1 MKSVI
6 LSIILSIF
14 FIKVSFGISDEEY
27 QEISFLIEQN
37 NIEKSFEILK
47 SIQSSEKK
55 LSPRSRVLFGKFYI
69 ELEKPA
75 KALEYF
81 KSVSFSSTKFDAI
94 ANAGIAKAEFM
105 LGNIE
110 KSRDFAEKSLL
121 INPDLIDG
129 KITLAQRMQIF
140 Y

>member
-55 LSPRSRVLFGKFYI
+55 LSPRREFCLG
-69 ELEKPA
+69 
-75 KALEYF
+75 
-81 KSVSFSSTKFDAI
+81 SFI
-94 ANAGIAKAEFM
+94 LN
-105 LGNIE
+105 
-110 KSRDFAEKSLL
+110 
-121 INPDLIDG
+121 
-129 KITLAQRMQIF
+129 
-140 Y
+140 